1 MVKDLMLQLQEQG
14 KWVSPGEE
22 ARRFK
27 STVKGFEMT
36 WYGSKKITLNF
47 SGEEGEK
54 MKDKLKA
61 LVSKR
66 LHKETKNSKAVL
78 QEDSNKKF
86 LKTFSETYYESWSRI

>member
-1 MVKDLMLQLQEQG
+1 M
-14 KWVSPGEE
+14 VSPAE

-36 WYGSKKITLNF
+36 WYGSKQLTLDL
-47 SGEEGEK
+47 SKEEGGK

-61 LVSKR
+61 RVSKR
-66 LHKETKNSKAVL
+66 LHKETKKLNAVL
-78 QEDSNKKF
+78 QKKF

>member
-1 MVKDLMLQLQEQG
+1 M
-14 KWVSPGEE
+14 VSPAE

-27 STVKGFEMT
+27 STIKGFEMT
-36 WYGSKKITLNF
+36 WYGSKQLTLNL
-47 SGEEGEK
+47 SKEEGRK

-61 LVSKR
+61 RVSKR
-66 LHKETKNSKAVL
+66 LHKETKKLNAVL